1 MMLFKIRRWVRLTT
15 EALLSL
21 VFIAALLIMF
31 EVWMNLY
38 QMRKMY
44 DRANPIELQDEIR
57 KSRGR

>member
-1 MMLFKIRRWVRLTT
+1 MLFKVRRWVRLTT

-21 VFIAALLIMF
+21 IFIAALLIMF
-31 EVWMNLY
+31 EVWHNLW

-44 DRANPIELQDEIR
+44 NRANPIELQDEIR